1 MLTPQELKEIEFD
14 KAMFGGYDSASVDEV
29 FSQVV
34 ADYVALTKE
43 NAVLK
48 NKLKL
53 LATTIEEYRS
63 VDEAMRKALI
73 TAQNMANDMVR
84 EAHEKS
90 DELIKNASAV
100 ANAKVSDLAAQI
112 REEEKRLAAAK
123 AETAKFV
130 DTMSAAYQAQAEKI
144 AQLRPEVAPE
154 AEESNSLEDTLSL
167 AADEINKCVAS
178 AMENMKAFEERAAA
192 SQIPT
197 APEAAAPEAEQPI
210 EKDASAMQ
218 DDERELSVFEV
229 DIDKHHDTMDLDD
242 FNFDAAPP
250 KNKEKAR
257 DFDFEDL
264 KFGKNYDFDEE

>member
-14 KAMFGGYDSASVDEV
+14 KAMFGGYDSASVDEI

-112 REEEKRLAAAK
+112 QEEEKRLAAAK

-192 SQIPT
+192 SQIPPVPESAAAEEQPAEQT
-197 APEAAAPEAEQPI
+197 AEAPE
-210 EKDASAMQ
+210 
-218 DDERELSVFEV
+218 DERELSVFEV
-229 DIDKHHDTMDLDD
+229 DIDQHHDTMDLDD

-250 KNKEKAR
+250 KNKEKAH